1 MNFGGR
7 PEVWLA
13 RTSLPHNRAR
23 KTWDVYSWML
33 DVFPT
38 IRGNKFIILDC
49 NCFTSFLLDLRKLN
63 IDISNMFIN
72 SFQHSI
78 VS

>member
-1 MNFGGR
+1 MSFGGR
-7 PEVWLA
+7 PRIWLA
-13 RTSLPHNRAR
+13 RTSFLRNRAR

-38 IRGNKFIILDC
+38 IRGNGFIVLDR
-49 NCFTSFLLDLRKLN
+49 NCLTNFLLDLRKLN
-63 IDISNMFIN
+63 VDISNEVID

>member
-1 MNFGGR
+1 VNLGGR
-7 PEVWLA
+7 PRIWLA
-13 RTSLPHNRAR
+13 RTSFPHDEAR

-38 IRGNKFIILDC
+38 IRGNEFIVLDR
-49 NCFTSFLLDLRKLN
+49 NCFTSFLLGLRKLN
-63 IDISNMFIN
+63 VDISNEVID